1 MIGEAVPNVRVLPH
15 FRLTHCTWLVG
26 AVPPLLPAKSKTY
39 LKSSASYLPRN
50 GSWED
55 HGIRNEKKG
64 PRRPRPIQC
73 HPGIET
79 SSSASIRM
87 IVAAPRAISAGSRLR
102 MVTHLPAPCR
112 NTTN

>member
-64 PRRPRPIQC
+64 P
-73 HPGIET
+73 
-79 SSSASIRM
+79 AK
-87 IVAAPRAISAGSRLR
+87 APSYSVPSR
-102 MVTHLPAPCR
+102 H
-112 NTTN
+112 